1 MPLVRPIGHAL
12 GSPMSPMNNHGL
24 VHFCFDFYGS
34 RDWDVANIDL
44 RTLASLGYRLVLTSR
59 GFHFTR

>member
-1 MPLVRPIGHAL
+1 
-12 GSPMSPMNNHGL
+12 MSPMNNHGL